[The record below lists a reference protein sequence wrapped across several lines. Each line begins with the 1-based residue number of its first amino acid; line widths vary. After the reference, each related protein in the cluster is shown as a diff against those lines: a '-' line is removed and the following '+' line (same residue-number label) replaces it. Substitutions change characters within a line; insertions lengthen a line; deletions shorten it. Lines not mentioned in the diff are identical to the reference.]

1 MNWAQYQKTQI
12 FTFKILLKLEDFVV
26 EQYLNIIYII
36 WDCDFFWHSWFLR
49 LRETHNALQLSVF
62 FFFLF
67 SFQPYPKYR
76 EIRSKKLFYRPLNS
90 QYNSVVCSCRKE
102 TFLVYCFS
110 EQVARLIP
118 YRLLHKYSHLFIC
131 MSIKETLSSGQKPV
145 YTLKTKTSE
154 QIAYA
159 EVHYF
164 GQVFVFSRLI
174 DKSVLE

>member
-1 MNWAQYQKTQI
+1 MQSYRVCVKRIWLYNCLCSSPSSSRSRSRFSASLI
-12 FTFKILLKLEDFVV
+12 R
-26 EQYLNIIYII
+26 NIRK
-36 WDCDFFWHSWFLR
+36 F
-49 LRETHNALQLSVF
+49 
-62 FFFLF
+62 
-67 SFQPYPKYR
+67 
-76 EIRSKKLFYRPLNS
+76 RSKKLFYRPLNS

-159 EVHYF
+159 AVHYF

>member
-1 MNWAQYQKTQI
+1 M
-12 FTFKILLKLEDFVV
+12 LKLEDFVV

-90 QYNSVVCSCRKE
+90 QYNSVVCFCRKE

-159 EVHYF
+159 AVHYF